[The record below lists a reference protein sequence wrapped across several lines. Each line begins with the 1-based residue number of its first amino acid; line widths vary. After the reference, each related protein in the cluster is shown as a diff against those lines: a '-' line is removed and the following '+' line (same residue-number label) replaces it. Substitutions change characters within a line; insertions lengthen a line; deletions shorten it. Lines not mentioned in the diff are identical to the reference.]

1 MLLTIVISIFSIKS
15 DSKFKQRKYN
25 MGNIFSIPFS
35 QQKSL
40 RNLAVVMGMLL
51 AMLCSGRAVAQ
62 TLEWAKQAGG
72 TDFDGGWGIAVD
84 T

>member
-1 MLLTIVISIFSIKS
+1 
-15 DSKFKQRKYN
+15 

-72 TDFDGGWGIAVD
+72 TDFDRTTQCHVHYELSTQVPSI
-84 T
+84 TS